1 MLLDVLPV
9 FFLRMS
15 NIMNSKKIL
24 FLIYRSLIIVSERTV
39 HSILNQNFDLLNIA
53 TKQKDLEISEL

>member
-1 MLLDVLPV
+1 
-9 FFLRMS
+9 MS